1 MKSRL
6 NVDKAVLYLDELL
19 SNYSDFSESDDS
31 VSNFEPEMN
40 SSDKEPEEEVE
51 SSSQDKDLLSN
62 FQSKLIFAS
71 NENAEI
77 SDLNCLKYVPRQS
90 ATTENIS
97 LS

>member
-51 SSSQDKDLLSN
+51 SSPQDKDLLSN